1 MQCIV
6 HVCNPCKQVVQHTAC
21 VLNRKHAYFNK
32 HGNLNWW
39 KDNIISR
46 DDCILSAFTS
56 FVFQI
61 TAYKSEMVRGSE
73 NFFVSKREQMT
84 RIKVKWEINLKSHS
98 MYVHQ
103 TYLTW
108 NEVLVLGTSNFL
120 CKKKSALKKSF
131 ITKSGKIY
139 PHNYLLKAFT
149 KIEPRSWT
157 HFVVF
162 VLTQPTSI

>member
-1 MQCIV
+1 MQCVV
-6 HVCNPCKQVVQHTAC
+6 HVCNPSKQVVKHTAC
-21 VLNRKHAYFNK
+21 VLNRNHAYWYFNK
-32 HGNLNWW
+32 HGNLSWW
-39 KDNIISR
+39 KDNEISR
-46 DDCILSAFTS
+46 DDCLLSAFTS

-61 TAYKSEMVRGSE
+61 TAFKSEMVRGSK

-84 RIKVKWEINLKSHS
+84 RIKVKWEINLKSHP

-120 CKKKSALKKSF
+120 CKKKF
-131 ITKSGKIY
+131 IITKSGKIY
-139 PHNYLLKAFT
+139 SHNYLLKAFT
-149 KIEPRSWT
+149 KIKPRSWT